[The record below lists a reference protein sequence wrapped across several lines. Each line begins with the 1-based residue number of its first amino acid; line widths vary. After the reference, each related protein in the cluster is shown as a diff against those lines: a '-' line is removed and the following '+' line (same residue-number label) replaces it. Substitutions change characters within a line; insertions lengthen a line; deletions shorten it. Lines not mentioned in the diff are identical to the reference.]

1 MARLSKS
8 RKREIRLAVRSI
20 VACEVRNMDRKNFD
34 NIGESEEENLYIA
47 DSGNHCIRKVTP
59 EGVVSTVIGNPN
71 TSGYKDGT
79 PEIALFTEPWGLAID
94 SEGTIYIG
102 DKDNRCVRKLS
113 IE

>member
-1 MARLSKS
+1 MQETKDVQDTLT
-8 RKREIRLAVRSI
+8 
-20 VACEVRNMDRKNFD
+20 D
-34 NIGESEEENLYIA
+34 
-47 DSGNHCIRKVTP
+47 
-59 EGVVSTVIGNPN
+59 NPN
-71 TSGYKDGT
+71 SSGYKDGT

>member
-47 DSGNHCIRKVTP
+47 DFVG
-59 EGVVSTVIGNPN
+59 
-71 TSGYKDGT
+71 
-79 PEIALFTEPWGLAID
+79 GLADSID
-94 SEGTIYIG
+94 LRPAEGAA
-102 DKDNRCVRKLS
+102 D
-113 IE
+113 E